1 MAKVSDLDYIENHG
15 IVNKFQDESS
25 ALLRMKLNIGMR
37 LKIPWTMLRVFCLKQ
52 LQYIKSL
59 WREHWVII
67 LK

>member
-37 LKIPWTMLRVFCLKQ
+37 LKIPWTMLSVFCLKQ
-52 LQYIKSL
+52 LQYLKSL
-59 WREHWVII
+59 WTEHWVII